1 MNFEVGSGAQK
12 IVYKAIDTDTGCEV
26 AWNSVNLS
34 QITDYERR
42 RLTEEITLIKQLR
55 HPNII
60 HCEGAWVVKKESK
73 CIFITEL
80 LTGGSLK
87 QFLRKIKH
95 PRRKVLKLWCKG
107 ILSGIEYLHTQKPPV
122 LHRDLKCD
130 NIFIDSTTGSV
141 RIGDLGL
148 STAMQRSE
156 LTSFLGTPEYMSPEV
171 IEGKY
176 GVEAD
181 IYAFGLCIIEMC
193 TLKKPYFECKTQP
206 SVLKKILSGDKPKGL
221 QAIQDVELRKFI
233 ELCLAPPCQR
243 PTAREL
249 LKHSFLIV
257 NEASSAEHEPIP
269 IDHFL
274 LEEETYPKKIPLSF
288 IIRNSNGNPTHI
300 SFEYDLEYDT
310 PYQVAN
316 ELIAALEIS
325 SRACQEISAQIEKL
339 IESKIKRSTCSR
351 AYRSSINYLESNTHS
366 TPSFTKTLYNTHLC
380 NQTHLKQTRSDIL
393 LI

>member
-12 IVYKAIDTDTGCEV
+12 IVYKAIDTDLGCEV

-60 HCEGAWVVKKESK
+60 HCEGAWIVKKESK

-95 PRRKVLKLWCKG
+95 PRKKVLKLWCKG
-107 ILSGIEYLHTQKPPV
+107 ILSGLEYLHTQKPPV

-130 NIFIDSTTGSV
+130 NIFVDSTTGSV

-148 STAMQRSE
+148 STAMQRSD
-156 LTSFLGTPEYMSPEV
+156 LSIFMGTPEYMSPEV

-176 GVEAD
+176 GTEAD

-206 SVLKKILSGDKPKGL
+206 SVLKKILSGDKPIGL
-221 QAIQDVELRKFI
+221 QAIKDVELKKFI

-249 LKHSFLIV
+249 LKHSFLVI
-257 NEASSAEHEPIP
+257 NEASTAEHVPIP
-269 IDHFL
+269 IDTFL
-274 LEEETYPKKIPLSF
+274 LQQENYSKKIPLSF

-300 SFEYDLEYDT
+300 AFDYALEYDT

-316 ELIAALEIS
+316 ELVAALEIS
-325 SRACQEISAQIEKL
+325 SRACQEISLQIEKL
-339 IESKIKRSTCSR
+339 IESKIKESSGSRTSRSNL
-351 AYRSSINYLESNTHS
+351 NYPEHS
-366 TPSFTKTLYNTHLC
+366 TPSTPSFNNTLNITQFC
-380 NQTHLKQTRSDIL
+380 NQSLLCRKSNDIL

>member
-1 MNFEVGSGAQK
+1 MNL
-12 IVYKAIDTDTGCEV
+12 
-26 AWNSVNLS
+26 N
-34 QITDYERR
+34 QITEYERR

-87 QFLRKIKH
+87 QFLRKIKY
-95 PRRKVLKLWCKG
+95 PRRKVLKLWCRG
-107 ILSGIEYLHTQKPPV
+107 ILSGLDYLHTQKPPV

-148 STAMQRSE
+148 STAMQRSD

-176 GVEAD
+176 GIEAD

-206 SVLKKILSGDKPKGL
+206 SVLKKILSGDKPIGL
-221 QAIQDVELRKFI
+221 EAIQDFELRKFI
-233 ELCLAPPCQR
+233 ELCLAPPSKR

-249 LKHSFLIV
+249 LKHSFLVV
-257 NEASSAEHEPIP
+257 NEASTSEHEPIP

-274 LEEETYPKKIPLSF
+274 MQDENYPKKIPLSF

-300 SFEYDLEYDT
+300 AFDYDLEFDT
-310 PYQVAN
+310 PFQVAN
-316 ELIAALEIS
+316 ELIVALEIS
-325 SRACQEISAQIEKL
+325 TKACQEISAQIEKL
-339 IESKIKRSTCSR
+339 IQSKIKGSSCSR
-351 AYRSSINYLESNTHS
+351 VYRSNLNYPEYN
-366 TPSFTKTLYNTHLC
+366 TPSFANLHNTNHTYRQ
-380 NQTHLKQTRSDIL
+380 NQFHQAQSVDL